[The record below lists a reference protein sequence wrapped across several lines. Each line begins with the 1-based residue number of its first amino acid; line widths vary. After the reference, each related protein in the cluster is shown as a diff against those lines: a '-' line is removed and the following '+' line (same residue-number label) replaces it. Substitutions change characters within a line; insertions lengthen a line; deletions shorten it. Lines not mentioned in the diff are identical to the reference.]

1 MRLLDCNDASLRLWN
16 DGDAFWSPGV
26 VWLSGDRYQFGEPA
40 WAQARRAPREI
51 SNRYWHRLSTQD
63 LSPALGPARHT
74 ADLVHAHLEALL
86 GDVGGELTLVIPG
99 AMESPQLS
107 LLLGILQTLPVNISA
122 VTHRSALIGG
132 ATGQSCA
139 HVELQLHQTCI
150 TSVSVERGV
159 IALESLV
166 VRDVSRSDPVVHG
179 DDEARM
185 LASDA
190 TRRLDVLGGCFGLP
204 RADHEAQSVDVDAD

>member
-1 MRLLDCNDASLRLWN
+1 M
-16 DGDAFWSPGV
+16 
-26 VWLSGDRYQFGEPA
+26 
-40 WAQARRAPREI
+40 
-51 SNRYWHRLSTQD
+51 
-63 LSPALGPARHT
+63 
-74 ADLVHAHLEALL
+74 
-86 GDVGGELTLVIPG
+86 GDVGGELALVIPG

-159 IALESLV
+159 ACAGETQILPGQGLLGLMDDIAERIGEQFVAQTRFDPQRRAETEQTLYEQIPELLRSLATLSEMSLTV
-166 VRDVSRSDPVVHG
+166 EGHTARITADALRPVGAAFSHALAPLLPQHTPHICLLYTSPSPRDMRRSRMPSS
-179 DDEARM
+179 A
-185 LASDA
+185 
-190 TRRLDVLGGCFGLP
+190 
-204 RADHEAQSVDVDAD
+204 

>member
-1 MRLLDCNDASLRLWN
+1 M
-16 DGDAFWSPGV
+16 
-26 VWLSGDRYQFGEPA
+26 
-40 WAQARRAPREI
+40 
-51 SNRYWHRLSTQD
+51 
-63 LSPALGPARHT
+63 
-74 ADLVHAHLEALL
+74 

-159 IALESLV
+159 ACAGETQILPGQGFKIVKLFSLNW
-166 VRDVSRSDPVVHG
+166 G
-179 DDEARM
+179 EI
-185 LASDA
+185 
-190 TRRLDVLGGCFGLP
+190 
-204 RADHEAQSVDVDAD
+204 